1 MKTEDR
7 KIMSRIKTIFGAL
20 LIAVLCMG
28 MGVAVY
34 ADTLVTS
41 INVTSTGYQNDKTC
55 WADIVDSNTVR
66 VNGLEK
72 DSVQY
77 YVNETTKVTLNG
89 KATTFLKKN
98 DEGSYWFIVSSSSS
112 DKKDDD
118 DDDHDHEP
126 PSWVKNPN
134 QKPALV
140 MSAPA
145 IGGGATLGWQEQGD
159 LGKLVFSMARPA
171 GWSEAFSFNMLKGGK
186 PDYSLKTGTMQ
197 LFIPHEYLKTGRIYA
212 IIGIDKNGNAVVFND
227 VDTNPLTITV
237 NLNIEGYAFD
247 LIYTN

>member
-7 KIMSRIKTIFGAL
+7 KTMSRIKTIFGAL

-28 MGVAVY
+28 MGVVAY
-34 ADTLVTS
+34 AETYLSSCTVTG
-41 INVTSTGYQNDKTC
+41 TDDYTGYH
-55 WADIVDSNTVR
+55 AE
-66 VNGLEK
+66 VNGNKVTINALDGYTVDENT
-72 DSVQY
+72 S
-77 YVNETTKVTLNG
+77 VTLNG
-89 KATTFLKKN
+89 KAAKYVSKNTNTEEGVTYYTF
-98 DEGSYWFIVSSSSS
+98 EVSSSSSS

-118 DDDHDHEP
+118 DDEDHEP

-186 PDYSLKTGTMQ
+186 PDYSLKSGTMQ
-197 LFIPHEYLKTGRIYA
+197 LYIPHEYLKTGRIYA